1 MKFLL
6 GIVTGLVIV
15 AAAGA
20 FVIASGA
27 FPVAATIPPSGLE
40 KTVATLAVRRSVA
53 KRAPRAENPVKAAP
67 ESLAKGL
74 AHYRSMCLT
83 CHGAGTV
90 DPSAIGEG
98 LNPPAPDL
106 TQPSVQSMTDGELFW
121 IVQNGI
127 RMTGMPA
134 FGPTHEDPE
143 IWTLVTF
150 MRHLPEL
157 TADEEAALEQG
168 RATETPEKTKPA
180 KTEKP
185 E

>member
-40 KTVATLAVRRSVA
+40 KSVATLAVRRSVA

-67 ESLAKGL
+67 DVLAKGL

-83 CHGAGTV
+83 CHKDIATKAAMTALARLSESFKLRSGSPV
-90 DPSAIGEG
+90 
-98 LNPPAPDL
+98 L
-106 TQPSVQSMTDGELFW
+106 SV
-121 IVQNGI
+121 
-127 RMTGMPA
+127 
-134 FGPTHEDPE
+134 
-143 IWTLVTF
+143 
-150 MRHLPEL
+150 
-157 TADEEAALEQG
+157 
-168 RATETPEKTKPA
+168 
-180 KTEKP
+180 
-185 E
+185 